1 VSNAIRYTPAGGSV
15 SLVARRDGVEV
26 VISVVDDGTGIAAA
40 DLPHVFDRFWRPD
53 RSRSRETG
61 GSGLG
66 LAIVRQI
73 AEAHAGSVTVSSVDG
88 QGSCFVLR
96 LPLRAPA

>member
-1 VSNAIRYTPAGGSV
+1 
-15 SLVARRDGVEV
+15 
-26 VISVVDDGTGIAAA
+26 
-40 DLPHVFDRFWRPD
+40 VFDRFWRPD

-73 AEAHAGSVTVSSVDG
+73 AEAHAGSVTATSVDG
-88 QGSCFVLR
+88 RGSRFDLR
-96 LPLRAPA
+96 LPLRASENLSRRTP